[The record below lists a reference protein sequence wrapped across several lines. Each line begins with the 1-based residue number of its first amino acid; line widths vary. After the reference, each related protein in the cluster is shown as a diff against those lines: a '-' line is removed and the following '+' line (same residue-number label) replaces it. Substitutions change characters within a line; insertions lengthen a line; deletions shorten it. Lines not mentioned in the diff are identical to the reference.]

1 MDERAEGGWRPA
13 AMGAAAVGAA
23 AAGVAAACAIHRA
36 DPHVVRTDAGPAL
49 VRTIRGPEGEPV
61 RVLRQGGVYQSA
73 TYLDERR
80 FEPVFAYYRGFDAMF
95 EAEPGMREEL
105 GHGIERV
112 LLIGGG
118 GFSYPKHLLTSRS
131 GIRLDV
137 VEADAAIVEAAR
149 RWFFLG
155 ELQLRLAHPLL
166 SQGNSLDIYSA
177 DGRAYLSVAQARG
190 ARYQAIINDAFE
202 GREPVRSLATLE
214 AARLAKACLA
224 RDGLYLVNVVSEGRG
239 TDLSFLRSEVATL
252 LEAFSFVHVLDTTDE
267 RFGGEFNYLVIATD
281 GTYAF
286 PDDIPY
292 DEEFPSHVLAD

>member
-1 MDERAEGGWRPA
+1 MDERVEGGWRPA

-36 DPHVVRTDAGPAL
+36 DPHVVRTSSGPAL
-49 VRTIRGPEGEPV
+49 VRTIRGPDGEPV

-95 EAEPGMREEL
+95 EAEPAMREEL

-155 ELQLRLAHPLL
+155 ELQLRLAYPLL
-166 SQGNSLDIYSA
+166 SQGNSLDIYTA
-177 DGRAYLSVAQARG
+177 DGRSYLSVAQARG

-267 RFGGEFNYLVIATD
+267 RFGGEANYLVIATD
-281 GTYAF
+281 AAHAF
-286 PDDIPY
+286 QGDIPY
-292 DEEFPSHVLAD
+292 DADFPGHVLTD